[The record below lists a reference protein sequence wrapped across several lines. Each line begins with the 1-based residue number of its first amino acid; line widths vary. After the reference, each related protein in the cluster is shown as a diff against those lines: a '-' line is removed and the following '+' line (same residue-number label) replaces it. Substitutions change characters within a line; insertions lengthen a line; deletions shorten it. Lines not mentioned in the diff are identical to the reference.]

1 MCSRYELTAN
11 PHRLVERFDL
21 SVAPPDL
28 ARAEIRP
35 TDASLVITADG
46 GRRGLALSW
55 GLASWDGKP
64 LINAR
69 AETLTEKKSFRPL
82 LERRCLVPATAYFE
96 WRHDGKRRL
105 KNRVVPADGG
115 IVSFAGLRDDNRFVI
130 VTCPAAPDIAG
141 INDRM
146 PVILNGDAE
155 DSWLDPTI
163 SFEAVAW
170 TLLPFGGAL
179 NAREDLPPPPRQA
192 DLFG

>member
-11 PHRLVERFDL
+11 SHRLVERFDL

-35 TDASLVITADG
+35 TDAALVITVDG

-69 AETLTEKKSFRPL
+69 VETLAEKKSFRPL
-82 LERRCLVPATAYFE
+82 LERRCLVPATGYFE

-115 IVSFAGLRDDNRFVI
+115 LVSFAGLRDNDRFVI
-130 VTCPAAPDIAG
+130 VTCPAAPNIAE

-146 PVILNGDAE
+146 PVILDGAAE
-155 DSWLDPTI
+155 DLWLDPKT
-163 SFEAVAW
+163 SFDAVAW
-170 TLLPFGGAL
+170 VLLPFAGHL
-179 NAREDLPPPPRQA
+179 NAHEDAPPRPRQA